1 MKILILSS
9 PHPYFAAGI
18 VATDLFTEL
27 KKIEGYEVKM
37 LVNQWGE
44 FHDKN
49 IISAKTKMQE
59 VTTNFIRKAKK
70 ALVKFKIIKAN
81 TTAYDYHFLE
91 YDQTKTHY
99 NTEDLLN
106 KVDFHP
112 DVIIALFMYNFIS
125 YKTLYEMEKLTSA
138 RVYLYPMDMAPFT
151 GGCHYAWECKG
162 YTKECGICP
171 ALYSSVANDQSNK
184 NVNFKKF
191 YIQKSAISL
200 FSANKQMTKQ
210 IQSSAIFNSKKIHEG
225 IFPLPNPKI
234 FYSKGRDLSREHFKI
249 NTKKMI
255 FFIGACSLNE
265 KRKGMGVLL
274 DSLDLIAK
282 KKSEFGKEIYLL
294 IAGDMNEEM
303 RSSIPFEYYCLGFTK
318 DFEELAFA
326 YCAADYYIS
335 SSVEDS
341 GPTMVLQS
349 ILCETP
355 VISFDIGYAKDF
367 IVDEIN
373 GFKAMEKTSL
383 AFSKS
388 IYRAIIQGEGKYI
401 QMKNQLRILSGSL
414 SAKNAAKRIH
424 EILTN
429 S

>member
-1 MKILILSS
+1 
-9 PHPYFAAGI
+9 
-18 VATDLFTEL
+18 
-27 KKIEGYEVKM
+27 
-37 LVNQWGE
+37 
-44 FHDKN
+44 
-49 IISAKTKMQE
+49 
-59 VTTNFIRKAKK
+59 
-70 ALVKFKIIKAN
+70 
-81 TTAYDYHFLE
+81 
-91 YDQTKTHY
+91 
-99 NTEDLLN
+99 
-106 KVDFHP
+106 
-112 DVIIALFMYNFIS
+112 
-125 YKTLYEMEKLTSA
+125 
-138 RVYLYPMDMAPFT
+138 
-151 GGCHYAWECKG
+151 
-162 YTKECGICP
+162 
-171 ALYSSVANDQSNK
+171 
-184 NVNFKKF
+184 
-191 YIQKSAISL
+191 
-200 FSANKQMTKQ
+200 
-210 IQSSAIFNSKKIHEG
+210 
-225 IFPLPNPKI
+225 
-234 FYSKGRDLSREHFKI
+234 
-249 NTKKMI
+249 MI